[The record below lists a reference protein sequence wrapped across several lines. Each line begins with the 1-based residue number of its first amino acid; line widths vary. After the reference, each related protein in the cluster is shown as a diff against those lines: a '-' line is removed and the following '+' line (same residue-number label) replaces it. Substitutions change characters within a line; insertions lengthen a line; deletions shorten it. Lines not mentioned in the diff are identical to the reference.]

1 MLEPTAAVRARSAV
15 GKRHDRNAITLSHR
29 RDVRACR
36 DDVSRELVAEYLGV
50 RGPGQRMRLDRR
62 DNRTRDIFVKVGA
75 TDTATGGPNHDLA
88 WAWLLRLAD
97 ILYPEITSI
106 VKAKRAHYAPQSRRW
121 LRFTITARS
130 GRPADG

>member
-1 MLEPTAAVRARSAV
+1 M
-15 GKRHDRNAITLSHR
+15 
-29 RDVRACR
+29 
-36 DDVSRELVAEYLGV
+36 AEYLGV

-62 DNRTRDIFVKVGA
+62 DNRTCNKFMKVGA

-88 WAWLLRLAD
+88 WAWFLRLAD

-130 GRPADG
+130 GRRADG